1 MLSVGETA
9 VKRIYIVLAVAIAI
23 AAAGYWWLHG
33 NYTTV
38 NTVKVKRGHAAE
50 VVYATGTVEPLL
62 WAKIT
67 ALHRKRIVEI
77 CKCEGKS
84 VVAGEVLVRLDDAEE
99 RARLR
104 QLKAR
109 LKRVKADA
117 ERIKSL
123 VDRDIASRI
132 TYDEMSTQID
142 EHEARITAQIDR
154 INDLELKAPIDGI
167 VLRRDGEVG
176 EIAGIGPSDAIIWI
190 GQPKPLQVVADI
202 NEDDISK
209 VQKGQNVLLRHE
221 SQIGKPLRAS
231 VDRITPKGDPE
242 TKTFRGYLA
251 LPEDTPLMIGM
262 SVEANIIIREAKNTI
277 LLPAEAIKYNTVQAV
292 IDDRVVLRR
301 IISGIKGTR
310 FIELASGISE
320 GEAVISPFNEKLKTN
335 ARVRTIVVGTE

>member
-1 MLSVGETA
+1 MKRSYIILALVLTA
-9 VKRIYIVLAVAIAI
+9 S
-23 AAAGYWWLHG
+23 AAGYWWFYG

-38 NTVKVKRGHAAE
+38 NTVKAKRGHAAE

-109 LKRVKADA
+109 LERVKADA

-123 VDRDIASRI
+123 VERDIASRI
-132 TYDEMSTQID
+132 TYDEMSTQIN
-142 EHEARITAQIDR
+142 EHEARIAAQIDR

-176 EIAGIGPSDAIIWI
+176 EIASIGPNDAIIWI

-221 SQIGKPLRAS
+221 SQNGKPLRAN

-251 LPEDTPLMIGM
+251 LPEDSPLMIGM
-262 SVEANIIIREAKNTI
+262 SVEANIVIREAKNAI
-277 LLPAEAIKYNTVQAV
+277 LLPAETVKDDTVQAV
-292 IDDRVVLRR
+292 VNDRVVLRTVV
-301 IISGIKGTR
+301 SGIKGTR
-310 FIELASGISE
+310 FLEIAGGISE
-320 GEAVISPFNEKLKTN
+320 GEVVISPYNEKLKTN
-335 ARVRTIVVGTE
+335 ARVRAIAVGTE